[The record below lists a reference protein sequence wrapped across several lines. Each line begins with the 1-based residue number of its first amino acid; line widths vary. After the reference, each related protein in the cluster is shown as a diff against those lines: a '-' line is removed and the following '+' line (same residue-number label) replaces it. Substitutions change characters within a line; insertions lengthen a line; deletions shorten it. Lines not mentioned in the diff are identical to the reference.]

1 VRHSHQ
7 YQSYEEERGSDR
19 EFEAHQDRLAD
30 EADER
35 DNGHHFDLTDTCTR
49 CGLWDTGSLGECAP
63 PEVTRTNQKALE
75 CYVVGEDSDNPVTV
89 FVVASDGVGR
99 HFFDTEEEALDD
111 HEGFG
116 SDTPVHYVESAD
128 E

>member
-1 VRHSHQ
+1 VNAA
-7 YQSYEEERGSDR
+7 EEKDMDDR
-19 EFEAHQDRLAD
+19 FEAHQDRLAD
-30 EADER
+30 EADDR
-35 DNGHHFDLTDTCTR
+35 FGGHTFGFDDVCTR
-49 CGLWDTGSLGECAP
+49 CGLLNVVGLGECDP
-63 PEVTRTNQKALE
+63 PEVMRSNQKALE

-99 HFFDTEEEALDD
+99 HFFDTEEQALDD

-116 SDTPVHYVESAD
+116 SDTPVHYVETAD